1 MKFLSNVEYVESGIE
16 ISDLI
21 EEILKNLR
29 RWN

>member
-1 MKFLSNVEYVESGIE
+1 MKFLSNVEYVESWIE
-16 ISDLI
+16 IFDLI